1 MKKYIFLALT
11 LSTAIAFAQ
20 NMVNS
25 TPKLKEVTVYNQGA
39 ELSYTATAT
48 LAKGENEVIITGLSP
63 VITQNSVKVE
73 ASSGAVISS
82 SELSADYLTDVK
94 TSERLKRL
102 QDSITLYNKKSK
114 QVQNEIKI
122 NNDMLKVLENGVN
135 HNVNNEK
142 EAGSTEKVTH
152 NLEYYKN
159 KAKELNNNLLSLNEQ
174 KEEISK
180 TLTRLNKQ
188 LKEEST
194 GKSKKTSQLRMSVS
208 APLAGTVTFAVKYF
222 TTQAGWVPEHHIVV
236 TAEDKPVQIT
246 TKAKVM
252 QYTGLD
258 WNNVKI
264 TLSTGMPS
272 LHNTAPEMSTWFLKP
287 VTSYNTVGA
296 GGRKAKTSNRIMRKA
311 TASSEETYADAV
323 EEYEEASPAVAQ
335 MLFFVNG
342 MEVSESEMEQLAS
355 NDIKTREILSS
366 EETQNRFGRYT
377 QQGSIAVTTKS
388 MDDYV
393 SQSED
398 DLNRLFNIDLKYTI
412 PGNGKEQNITI
423 GKQET
428 PATYRYY
435 CAPKL
440 DPATF
445 LMADINNWEKLN
457 LLSGNANISFAGS
470 YVGNTYID
478 ANSTKKTISLTLGVD
493 NKVVVTRK
501 KVKDYSSSKVLG
513 SDVKVLTTYEITVKN
528 NKNKNISLTV
538 KDQYPVSTN
547 KKIDIELQKETTTP
561 TTSDENTGIMTWNLD
576 LAPAQSQKIT
586 LSYSVKYPKDM
597 TLKLE

>member
-1 MKKYIFLALT
+1 PIEEGYINA
-11 LSTAIAFAQ
+11 AA
-20 NMVNS
+20 
-25 TPKLKEVTVYNQGA
+25 
-39 ELSYTATAT
+39 
-48 LAKGENEVIITGLSP
+48 
-63 VITQNSVKVE
+63 
-73 ASSGAVISS
+73 
-82 SELSADYLTDVK
+82 
-94 TSERLKRL
+94 
-102 QDSITLYNKKSK
+102 
-114 QVQNEIKI
+114 
-122 NNDMLKVLENGVN
+122 
-135 HNVNNEK
+135 
-142 EAGSTEKVTH
+142 
-152 NLEYYKN
+152 
-159 KAKELNNNLLSLNEQ
+159 
-174 KEEISK
+174 
-180 TLTRLNKQ
+180 
-188 LKEEST
+188 
-194 GKSKKTSQLRMSVS
+194 
-208 APLAGTVTFAVKYF
+208 
-222 TTQAGWVPEHHIVV
+222 
-236 TAEDKPVQIT
+236 
-246 TKAKVM
+246 
-252 QYTGLD
+252 
-258 WNNVKI
+258 
-264 TLSTGMPS
+264 
-272 LHNTAPEMSTWFLKP
+272 
-287 VTSYNTVGA
+287 
-296 GGRKAKTSNRIMRKA
+296 
-311 TASSEETYADAV
+311 
-323 EEYEEASPAVAQ
+323 EYEEAEPEPVAET

-342 MEVSESEMEQLAS
+342 MEVSENDIELLAS
-355 NDIKTREILSS
+355 NDIKTREILSPS
-366 EETQNRFGRYT
+366 ETKSRYGRAT
-377 QQGSIAVTTKS
+377 KQGAIAVTTKS

-493 NKVVVTRK
+493 KKVVVTRK
-501 KVKDYSSSKVLG
+501 KVKDYSSNKVLG

-528 NKNKNISLTV
+528 NKNKNITLTV

-597 TLKLE
+597 NLKLE